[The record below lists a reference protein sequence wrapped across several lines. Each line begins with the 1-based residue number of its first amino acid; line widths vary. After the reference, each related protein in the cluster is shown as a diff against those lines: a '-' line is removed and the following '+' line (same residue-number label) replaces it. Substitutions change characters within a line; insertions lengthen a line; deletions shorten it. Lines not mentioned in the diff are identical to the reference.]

1 MPIGRRLIAVLC
13 GVVALIATGCR
24 LDMDIAVVVNGDGS
38 GEVTVRA
45 VASAEVIRAAP
56 AVIESLAVDDL
67 TERGW
72 MVDGPRVAE
81 DGSATVTFT
90 ATFDDAAGL
99 ATRLGDIGPPIAA
112 ARATRTLNEDRTRAD
127 NTVSVDLGVVDGFAA
142 FADAELVNLLGG
154 QPFADDLADVDPAT
168 ALDITLT
175 MTLPGSISDTDGTV
189 DTATAVVTWD
199 VPADGSAT
207 TANLS
212 SVQDTSINPGAM
224 ATVADVLGVVLVLWV
239 VASAGFIGWVVL
251 ARRQRATAR

>member
-154 QPFADDLADVDPAT
+154 RRIVEKQADVDPAT
-168 ALDITLT
+168 ALDITLP
-175 MTLPGSISDTDGTV
+175 MTLPASLSDTDGTV
-189 DTATAVVTWD
+189 DASTAVVTWD